1 MKYEFQML
9 ENEYW
14 WGGSSNDGKLA
25 PYSKKNDFARD
36 YRKDTSNQTMP
47 MFLSNQG
54 RCIWSEEPFSCVIRN
69 GTFYIE
75 GNDVTLEAFG
85 STLREAYLGAMS
97 KHFPPRG
104 NAPESEFFRVPQ
116 YNTWMQLTY
125 HQTQKGVLKYAREI
139 VANGFKPGILM
150 IDEGWQNRYG
160 DWTFDKLKFPNPK
173 QMTDELHRMGF
184 HVMLWVV
191 PFVSP
196 DGLWFVRHSAPH
208 FCKEKHFLRT
218 VDDQIAIIKWWNGY
232 SAILD
237 FTKECDRKL
246 LDDQLHEL
254 MDTYGIDGFKFDGGL
269 PNDYVADKPIN
280 GKANGDFT
288 PAERNI
294 AWNDFGTKYR
304 FHEFKDTFKGG
315 GKRSIQRLRDK
326 RHCWDGDGLNT
337 LIPNAITQ
345 GLLGHPFI
353 CPDMVGGGE
362 WLDRALGMPTD
373 EELFVRM
380 AQCSALFP
388 MMQFSWAPWEAVDQ
402 SHLEIIKAAHDL
414 HHRFSEKI
422 LALVNDA
429 LKTGEPILRSLEYN
443 YPGQGYAEIQDTFML
458 GKDLLVAPVIKK
470 GQTERKVILPGGRW
484 HGFDSKTYD
493 GGEEITIPVSL
504 SDLPYFV
511 KVTE

>member
-1 MKYEFQML
+1 MKYKFKML
-9 ENEYW
+9 EDENW
-14 WGGSSNDGKLA
+14 WGGSSNNGKLA
-25 PYSKKNDFARD
+25 PYNKKSDFARD
-36 YRKDTSNQTMP
+36 FRMDTSNQTMP
-47 MFLSNQG
+47 MFLSDKG
-54 RCIWSEEPFSCVIRN
+54 RCIWSEEPFSCTIR
-69 GTFYIE
+69 GGVFYIE
-75 GNDVTLEAFG
+75 GEGVTLETFG
-85 STLREAYLGAMS
+85 STLKDAYLGAMNA
-97 KHFPPRG
+97 HFPPRG
-104 NAPESEFFRVPQ
+104 NALETEFFRVPQ

-125 HQTQKGVLKYAREI
+125 NQTQEGVLKYAREI
-139 VANGFKPGILM
+139 IANGFKPGILM

-160 DWTFDKLKFPNPK
+160 DWTFDKLKFPDPK
-173 QMTDELHRMGF
+173 QMTDELHKMGF
-184 HVMLWVV
+184 RVMLWVV

-208 FCKEKHFLRT
+208 FCKENHFLRT
-218 VDDQIAIIKWWNGY
+218 VDGQIAIVEWWNGF

-246 LDDQLHEL
+246 MDDQLHAL
-254 MDTYGIDGFKFDGGL
+254 MEDYGIDGFKFDGGL
-269 PNDYVADKPIN
+269 LDDYLVDQPIN

-326 RHCWDGDGLNT
+326 RHAWNGDGLNT

-362 WLDRALGMPTD
+362 WLDRALGVPAD

-388 MMQFSWAPWEAVDQ
+388 MMQFSWAPWEAVDAA
-402 SHLEIIKAAHDL
+402 HLAKIKAAHDL
-414 HHRFSEKI
+414 HNAFSEKI
-422 LALVNDA
+422 LSLVADA
-429 LKTGEPILRSLEYN
+429 QKTGEPILRTLEYN
-443 YPGQGYAEIQDTFML
+443 YPNQGFAEIKDAFML
-458 GKDLLVAPVIKK
+458 GENILVAPVIVK
-470 GQTERKVILPGGRW
+470 GQTERTVALPKGQWRG
-484 HGFDSKTYD
+484 YD
-493 GGEEITIPVSL
+493 GKLYEGGKTVTLSVSL
-504 SDLPYFV
+504 SDLPYFE
-511 KVTE
+511 KVD